1 MSDKKTIEVSA
12 AVIVKDGYILAAQK
26 GYGEFKGKWE
36 FPGGKVKDGEDYKD
50 PVIREIKEE
59 LNADINVDDFLTTI
73 HYEYPEFNLIMHTF
87 LCSLKSDIHFTYH
100 NERELEHDNLVW
112 LETVDLD
119 HIDWLPADI
128 EIVNAFKSM
137 NRRRV

>member
-50 PVIREIKEE
+50 TVIREIKEE